1 MMITVT
7 AVQDVRPGMEAQLDE
22 LMRDLMDRVRENEP
36 GCLRFDY
43 VRADD
48 DSNTRLVYEQYRDQL
63 AFEHHKTTP
72 YLHEFIPKLL
82 RCLEKPPEV
91 TTYGDVLLPAAQPPS
106 YFHVGMVVPDLEE
119 AVKRYTD
126 VLGVQFTEPAVF
138 DVPRLEDPYPHPFK
152 LTAAFSMTEPPFYE
166 LIQAEGEGIVSL
178 AHAGK
183 ILYYGIW
190 EPDMGGRLAQLRAQ
204 GVGID
209 ALFRTDAES
218 DPFAIITAPDL
229 FGARIEY
236 VGTDASEDIEELVR
250 TGRYAGGVV
259 GS

>member
-1 MMITVT
+1 MITVT
-7 AVQDVRPGMEAQLDE
+7 AVQEVRPGLEAQLDE
-22 LMRDLMDRVRENEP
+22 LMRGLIDNVKENEP
-36 GCLRFDY
+36 GCVRFDY
-43 VRADD
+43 VRSDD
-48 DSNTRLVYEQYRDQL
+48 DSNVRLVYEQYRDQL

-82 RCLEKPPEV
+82 RCLEKPPQV
-91 TTYGDVLLPAAQPPS
+91 TTYGDVLLPTAAPPS
-106 YFHVGMVVPDLEE
+106 FFHVGMVVPDLEE

-138 DVPRLEDPYPHPFK
+138 DVPRLEDPYPHPFE

-166 LIQAEGEGIVSL
+166 LIQAEGEGICSL

-183 ILYYGIW
+183 ILYYGVW

-209 ALFRTDAES
+209 AIFRTEAEAE
-218 DPFAIITAPDL
+218 PFALITAPDL
-229 FGARIEY
+229 LGGRIEY
-236 VGTDASEDIEELVR
+236 VGTDAAEPIEEFVR
-250 TGRYAGGVV
+250 TGRYPGGI
-259 GS
+259 GGG